1 MICIAAFVIFLAIW
15 LFTPFLRLVGQK
27 NLADQISALFKK
39 SLDCFTRRATF
50 KACDSNFGDEIKNS
64 ILSKL
69 IVRHKKWVKPV
80 SIGIEVASILI
91 VVISIWSL
99 LTVVKSGLS
108 LWVFGTCDVRKPDA
122 CSLSATEACSIDA
135 VNSGNPVSDW
145 FWEWGEIF
153 NGIPAKLTTFKA
165 EDFVP
170 EKGLPHGFRELT
182 PKELEESTRLGAPID
197 PPEVAVDFFDP
208 GCVICRRSFEAQKS
222 SGFFEKYKTYLVPYV
237 IRGEGKDKFE
247 NSDLIA
253 RYIEAVRGSQPENGA
268 KIAPEWLIVENLFTK
283 KDQDGVVWQEVF
295 NGVTLKAASNQK
307 TEEILQGWLRESG
320 FSSEQIA
327 QIAARAKSNEISK
340 KLDFNRQIVE
350 EKIKTKRI
358 PTMIFNNRRH
368 EGLYKPQN

>member
-165 EDFVP
+165 EEFIP
-170 EKGLPHGFRELT
+170 ENSAFYGQFGSKNP
-182 PKELEESTRLGAPID
+182 S
-197 PPEVAVDFFDP
+197 EVAIDFFDP
-208 GCVICRRSFEAQKS
+208 GCVICRRSFEAQKA

-283 KDQDGVVWQEVF
+283 KDQDGVVWQEIF

-327 QIAARAKSNEISK
+327 QIAARAKSDEISK
-340 KLDFNRQIVE
+340 KLESNRQIVE

-358 PTMIFNNRRH
+358 PTMIFDNRRH